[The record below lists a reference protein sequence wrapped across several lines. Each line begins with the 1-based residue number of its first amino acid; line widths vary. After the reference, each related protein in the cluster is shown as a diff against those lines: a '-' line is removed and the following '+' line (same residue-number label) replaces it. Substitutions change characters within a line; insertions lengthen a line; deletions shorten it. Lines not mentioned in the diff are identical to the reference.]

1 MKRKQLMALLMA
13 GVVLA
18 GSTMGSN
25 ASGVSSNTV
34 SENLIG
40 QEITGT
46 GDVDYIDTTVYEVII
61 PTTGVLDLTV
71 DPQGLTG
78 LEDGKSATAD
88 QLSAYAGKVYS
99 DDVAVIANL
108 GSKDVKVRVDL
119 KLTGDATGVTT
130 KDDVKSG
137 TANNIL
143 LYAVPA
149 AKDFY
154 DDAKDG
160 ASYAGSTTGI
170 VMGSTPATI
179 DFVVPHTDFEFKK
192 DGSDVTYER
201 VADSTPHG
209 TGLKFAG
216 LVNTDADWTDYK
228 DGGDKSIGMTAKFTF
243 THTLT
248 SGDVADTTEGAPAF
262 MKTYTGT
269 KVTVEAEAEANVE
282 TGHAEF
288 GADGSKIWL
297 GCTTN
302 GGITDASKLQNVEIS
317 QNGGSAASVTAT
329 AQNGYG
335 LVTWKDAKAA
345 GATWVA
351 GQTLTITFDYDGT
364 SYQATVTIPNL

>member
-18 GSTMGSN
+18 GSTMGSS
-25 ASGVSSNTV
+25 ASSVSSNTV
-34 SENLIG
+34 SENSTG
-40 QEITGT
+40 QLITGT
-46 GDVDYIDTTVYEVII
+46 GEVDYIDTTVYEVII
-61 PTTGVLDLTV
+61 PTSGSLSLTV

-108 GSKDVKVRVDL
+108 GSKDVRVSVEL
-119 KLTGDATGVTT
+119 KLSGDATGVTT
-130 KDDVKSG
+130 KDAVESG

-170 VMGSTPATI
+170 VMSSTPATI

-192 DGSDVTYER
+192 SGSTVTYER

-228 DGGDKSIGMTAKFTF
+228 DGGSKSIGMTAKFTF

-248 SGDVADTTEGAPAF
+248 SGDVADTTESAPAF
-262 MKTYTGT
+262 MKAYTGT
-269 KVTVEAEAEANVE
+269 KVTVEAEANGSAQTDSYVMTANS
-282 TGHAEF
+282 
-288 GADGSKIWL
+288 DGSVSYTFVDAPTGTLTAFSIN
-297 GCTTN
+297 GTARAGMITN
-302 GGITDASKLQNVEIS
+302 G
-317 QNGGSAASVTAT
+317 AASYANGVFKVSATGVSNQLSTRGTYEIVVTI
-329 AQNGYG
+329 GG
-335 LVTWKDAKAA
+335 VTK
-345 GATWVA
+345 
-351 GQTLTITFDYDGT
+351 TLTY
-364 SYQATVTIPNL
+364 TVS

>member
-18 GSTMGSN
+18 GSTMGSS
-25 ASGVSSNTV
+25 ASSVSSNTV
-34 SENLIG
+34 SENSTG
-40 QEITGT
+40 QLITGT
-46 GDVDYIDTTVYEVII
+46 GEVDYIDTTVYEVII
-61 PTTGVLDLTV
+61 PTTSSLSLTV

-78 LEDGKSATAD
+78 LEDGKSATAE

-108 GSKDVKVRVDL
+108 GSKDVKVSVDL
-119 KLTGDATGVTT
+119 ELTGDATGVTT
-130 KDDVKSG
+130 KDAVESG

-154 DDAKDG
+154 DDEKDG

-170 VMGSTPATI
+170 VMGSTTATI

-192 DGSDVTYER
+192 SGSTVTYER
-201 VADSTPHG
+201 KADSTPHG

-228 DGGDKSIGMTAKFTF
+228 DGGGKSIGMTAKFTF

-262 MKTYTGT
+262 MKAYTGT
-269 KVTVEAEAEANVE
+269 KVTVEAEAEANGG
-282 TGHAEF
+282 TGATTPTDSYVMT
-288 GADGSKIWL
+288 ADSNGSVSYTFVNAPTGSL
-297 GCTTN
+297 TACTIDGTN
-302 GGITDASKLQNVEIS
+302 RTNPIA
-317 QNGGSAASVTAT
+317 
-329 AQNGYG
+329 NGYISYSNG
-335 LVTWKDAKAA
+335 V
-345 GATWVA
+345 
-351 GQTLTITFDYDGT
+351 LTIVSSKVSAFMPT
-364 SYQATVTIPNL
+364 SGRHSIVVTIGGQNYNLTYTN

>member
-34 SENLIG
+34 SENSTG
-40 QEITGT
+40 QTITGT

-61 PTTGVLDLTV
+61 PTTGSLSLTV

-78 LEDGKSATAD
+78 LEDGKSATAE

-108 GSKDVKVRVDL
+108 GSKNVKVSVEL
-119 KLTGDATGVTT
+119 KLTGDATSVTT
-130 KDDVKSG
+130 KDAVESD

-170 VMGSTPATI
+170 VMGSAPVTI

-192 DGSDVTYER
+192 SGSTVTYER

-216 LVNTDADWTDYK
+216 LVNTKADWSDYVK
-228 DGGDKSIGMTAKFTF
+228 DINPSKIGMTAKFTF

-248 SGDVADTTEGAPAF
+248 NTDVADTTEGAPAL
-262 MKTYTGT
+262 MMAYGDA
-269 KVTVEAEAEANVE
+269 KVTVEAEANVE
-282 TGHAEF
+282 TGYAEF
-288 GADGSKIWL
+288 NADGTKLWL
-297 GCTTN
+297 GCTSS
-302 GGITDASKLQNVEIS
+302 GGFTDASKLQNLKFS
-317 QNGGSAASVTAT
+317 QNGGSETSVTAT
-329 AQNGYG
+329 VQNGYG
-335 LVTWKDAKAA
+335 LLTWPTLKAA

-364 SYQATVTIPNL
+364 SYQATVTIPTL